1 MDPPGPTSSQPCL
14 IRPQQP
20 CIRSHSRRQEPA
32 FLGVQGLWAAQKGPE
47 SHPLPCRVTTHA
59 TQLRTDLSQE
69 SGLSRGFWL
78 LSSCKPTPGGLTG
91 DLESKA
97 MHSATQTPMPGAG
110 GAGGSCLREAGILP
124 TSSLFLQQ
132 PCKVAAPVGTWTHST
147 TTMNP
152 FATGA

>member
-1 MDPPGPTSSQPCL
+1 M
-14 IRPQQP
+14 
-20 CIRSHSRRQEPA
+20 
-32 FLGVQGLWAAQKGPE
+32 GPE
-47 SHPLPCRVTTHA
+47 SHPLPCRVTTRA
-59 TQLRTDLSQE
+59 TQLRTDLGQE
-69 SGLSRGFWL
+69 SGLFRGFWL

-97 MHSATQTPMPGAG
+97 VHSAMQTPTPRAG